1 MLSKPRS
8 PVGVAPN
15 RGSHSRMPRTVPVTQ
30 SDSMDFSSTTMA
42 EIPTNYA
49 LTSSCHG
56 SRRLNSVN
64 SDLVSCNNY
73 PGSSDDDYFLTTTSS
88 MSYIPITSGATFS
101 GPLMPTMGNPT
112 MGNFELDSTPYDS
125 WIANVVS
132 TSNATEMNFVSL
144 PFHSQGPSQ
153 DIMSSFVDVSMC
165 GPAVM
170 NNCYGPDAYNW
181 PPIGRPD
188 TPPPEAYIQGL
199 LPQQLSPPEDI
210 QDDACTGE
218 QDFPMYEVNDISKS
232 SSHRSDCQRIP
243 VHIVCTDQASS
254 SSISSRQLAQ
264 PRPIRSA
271 SDRSDLLD
279 DNKASPESRIAKDDQ
294 VDKVKARNHP
304 LYDATPK
311 EDGKFHCPMKDKAG
325 CNHEP
330 TGQRCI
336 YK

>member
-8 PVGVAPN
+8 PVGVASN
-15 RGSHSRMPRTVPVTQ
+15 RGSKSRSPRTVPVTQ
-30 SDSMDFSSTTMA
+30 SDSLDFSSSTMA
-42 EIPTNYA
+42 EIPSHYA

-56 SRRLNSVN
+56 SRRPNMVN
-64 SDLVSCNNY
+64 SDLMSCNNY
-73 PGSSDDDYFLTTTSS
+73 PGSSGDDFFLSATSS
-88 MSYIPITSGATFS
+88 MSFNPITSAATFS
-101 GPLMPTMGNPT
+101 GPLLPTMGS
-112 MGNFELDSTPYDS
+112 FDELDSSPYDPWVAS
-125 WIANVVS
+125 VVS
-132 TSNATEMNFVSL
+132 TSSPTEMNFVTL
-144 PFHSQGPSQ
+144 PYHSQGPSQ
-153 DIMSSFVDVSMC
+153 DILSPYVDVSMC

-170 NNCYGPDAYNW
+170 NPCYGPDAFNW
-181 PPIGRPD
+181 SPIGRPD
-188 TPPPEAYIQGL
+188 TPPPEAYIDRI

-210 QDDACTGE
+210 QDDPCADE
-218 QDFPMYEVNDISKS
+218 QDYHMFEVTEISTS
-232 SSHRSDCQRIP
+232 SSHRSDCQRTP
-243 VHIVCTDQASS
+243 VHIVHTDLASS
-254 SSISSRQLAQ
+254 SSLASRQLAQ

-279 DNKASPESRIAKDDQ
+279 ENRKSPDSRIAKDDQ
-294 VDKVKARNHP
+294 GDKVKARNHP